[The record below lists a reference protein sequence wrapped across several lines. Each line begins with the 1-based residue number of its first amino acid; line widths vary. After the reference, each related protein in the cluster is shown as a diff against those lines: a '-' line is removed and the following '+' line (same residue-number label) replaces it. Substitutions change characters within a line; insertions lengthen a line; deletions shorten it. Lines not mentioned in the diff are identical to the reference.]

1 MIRLLRCI
9 KKRHDISDMD
19 FRHFWDASEYASTF
33 EAYMNVSEGI
43 SYQKNLVLK
52 IDLNEDIQM
61 IRGTQAPYD
70 GVIELFWPSAKN
82 AAALVNTPEGRAL
95 VEKLAA
101 YENQFVDF
109 SRSSI
114 SLTEST

>member
-9 KKRHDISDMD
+9 KKRNDMSDMD
-19 FRHFWDASEYASTF
+19 FRRFWDSSEYTDIF
-33 EAYMNVSEGI
+33 EAYMSASEGI

-70 GVIELFWPSAKN
+70 GVIELFWPNAKN
-82 AAALVNTPEGRAL
+82 AAALVNTAEGKAL

-109 SRSSI
+109 SQSSI

>member
-9 KKRHDISDMD
+9 KKRDDISDMD
-19 FRHFWDASEYASTF
+19 FRRFWEASEYNDIF
-33 EAYMNVSEGI
+33 EAYMSASEGI
-43 SYQKNLVLK
+43 NYQKNLVLK

-61 IRGTQAPYD
+61 VRGTQPPYD
-70 GVIELFWPSAKN
+70 GIVELFWPSAKN
-82 AAALVNTPEGRAL
+82 AAALVNTAEGKAL
-95 VEKLAA
+95 VEKLAV

-109 SRSSI
+109 SQSSI